1 MKTTVRN
8 MCIFLRSSFIT
19 KIIML
24 FTGILLCGAAFAQG
38 TITKSV
44 SPCPD
49 SRELYIDILWDSPIK
64 NIDVD
69 PSPSNGFEGPATIE
83 VIDEGHTIIHLTCS
97 PSVLPNQV
105 IRAEVTFNYQ
115 VPKTSAWVIYGD
127 SFAWTFSPTTTV
139 QRSLVVPTG
148 SIITG
153 ISYPFSAPGPPL
165 TTDGLA
171 GFNWYIDGII
181 QNVTGTPVNL
191 SFATPGNHLVVCK
204 PFNRC
209 GRETSNGLSL
219 QRTITVKCRPTI
231 FAIKQPSPSAIC
243 GGDPISLTAESTL
256 TPQSIV
262 WKKDGVTITNATSNT
277 LSISQV
283 GSYEVTATFSD
294 GCIGQDTRVVAAS
307 EYPAQ
312 VITKINGL
320 TQGFSGDP
328 VVLEV
333 VGGGDATDFHWEV
346 NGGGNPFTDATG
358 TGSFRRVIFRPGAAS
373 DVPYEIEVTPR
384 RNTCPGVP
392 FKRLFTVLSQA
403 KKIVDTVKMYHPDL
417 SGTPLGYLYLPNHTP
432 ERNNGCF
439 GQLGPVTI
447 NATLDLGKYYNLG
460 KHAFSADVKLKIVAH
475 VDAPAQNQEW
485 IFPLHIDQTAPEQ
498 MFSKRIDI
506 NPELIRFFTIERE
519 GNSYV
524 CNSTSAASAI
534 RLIVTSTEEDVVDI
548 WNVNVYPD
556 AVTQDQA
563 NKRWEQTFTWTTTCP
578 DVTDYLFLMVKQYG
592 EVAPN
597 NLKSPAL
604 WKNALRIRTESSDR
618 SVTISMGEGSGKYYW
633 RVMPLGSHEGG
644 LANPVNLGD
653 TSVVMSF
660 TYTHPEE
667 DKNWIYS
674 RSFTEGNK
682 VSEQVGYANG
692 LLQAN
697 QQITKIQG
705 ENRIIAAQTI
715 PDYVGRNAVSSLP
728 IPVTDVRSLQYVDKL
743 LTDSIGN
750 LYRAPDF
757 DGRQSPKM
765 ATARGG
771 YYSGAL
777 VEDAQNDR
785 VPSAE
790 GYPFT
795 QTDFLNDGTGRVS
808 KQAGVGYAHSKK
820 GGHTMRTF
828 YTQAS
833 EAELVALFGNEAPQ
847 DSSVEKITTYD
858 ANNVAGIAFQTKD
871 GKIIASGLAIT
882 GTDGPLEELST
893 APSPLP
899 SYYQRVKNNLRI
911 NDATV
916 VSRTPLFLTMPGDVS
931 VNYEI
936 TPAQLQEICTGNGNA
951 DLVAYY
957 PFEENAQ
964 DVSGHNNHGIVGQGA
979 TIGKDILD
987 RNSAYALTGSSTSF
1001 IQVPHTPDMRFDARD
1016 FTVSFWVK
1024 RSNNTNS
1031 TWANAPGVGKWNNL
1045 ATTAPSPGTN
1055 EWALIL
1061 HSEGGNTPAFMIEG
1075 GTTRHK
1081 VVASNAPLTAG
1092 NWYHLVGVRQGNLL
1106 KIYVNGRLENTLS
1119 TGSTPVS
1126 INNKELPLQ
1135 IGRTGTFGTAAI
1147 FDDVQI
1153 YRRALS
1159 AEEINQLRDRS
1170 TLCTTCDYTVSFK
1183 LLKNGSVVSGAPLPE
1198 PFTINAGSCST
1209 QTSRKYV
1216 MPPTILTLEGGVNYT
1231 LEKYLT
1237 LNNKTR
1243 DSATVTFIDSAT
1255 AKVEAFY
1262 RAKAKSRLDE
1272 INGYINRH
1280 EYDLLE
1286 QYLKTNATDDAA
1298 NKQYILTLLPAGAG
1312 GCQQIIY
1319 IPKWTKCPVEIKT
1332 GNNCGPDGSSFEQY
1346 FEDYYKDR
1354 TDLLT
1359 VVNGETI
1366 LNYAYFTNQYPG
1378 AAEREQH
1385 YKRGELNAM
1394 IRNLIAANPQLG
1406 TGQAA
1411 CDSVWKVWKSEV
1423 MRYEAG
1429 ITYTPEPQENTIGLE
1444 PAIPAKY
1451 TLLQSF
1457 LTSLDA
1463 HLQREA
1469 TEEEADLCVGTGRPL
1484 FIERTT
1490 LYGKMGDAIVA
1501 PDLAHAYAL
1510 VYYNSDV
1517 AGMKDMLRFYAN
1529 IRDPDPQHPR
1539 EPVLQ
1544 DFDGLLAC
1552 DKYKMSQSTSMGDL
1566 GFSQQDSQDSEA
1578 LAEQQ
1583 MNALRNQCGEACENR
1598 ESEFRQAV
1606 IGKLMAIPDTKIQ
1619 HYNVYRDAIYQNNT
1633 WVGILDSSRNVT
1645 SYTVSQCD
1653 LDALTTALVQ
1663 NCRNKYCNVT
1673 LTPRDTVITSAGRS
1687 ITYRTYGTNEE
1698 IRKIQ
1703 KAVMYDFDLSL
1714 SDGEPTCDT
1723 GWDLISKASASNN
1736 TSPRIEWMEPLEF
1749 LSNSSSG
1756 LGSGSEQFVMNADP
1770 YGNLVYLGEH
1780 NAEMINIYKRAPN
1793 GSIVM
1798 KKAIRRIATFDHAS
1812 QRSGFSFSLDKNG
1825 RIIIVAKTAAGDV
1838 FDFDPGAGITALGDT
1853 TGSSLVI
1860 AIYDINGKL
1869 LMAKSTPFTHNDVD
1883 APRINI
1889 DQYGNIYIVCGYS
1902 TADLDFSITEK
1913 SIQSTVPFGFVL
1925 VKYDVNLTYLW
1936 HITIDNQHSEFVAL
1950 TVDETGAPIIAT
1962 GYRRPFSVRNSS
1974 GDLLVPSEM
1983 IPDEK
1988 SAVIKFSAQGA
1999 LDWIRTFN
2007 SYRYRQSHLTI
2018 GDNNN
2023 VYITG
2028 AITGNVNGGFDF
2040 NIIKLSPLGDV
2051 IWNSTV
2057 GNGYSL
2063 SKVGY
2068 DAKTNSLVIGGY
2080 LSSGTDINFLEG
2092 EFLLHGNE
2100 PYNSFIANYSTD
2112 GRVIS
2117 AEIIPGKI
2125 SWNTYIVAQDGSA
2138 FVNSLSKPPF
2148 DTRLCLKYTL
2158 SYSRCPISK
2167 NLCFKFTGP
2176 RIQEIKLP
2184 KNMEAYAYAPA
2195 FPDCEAELASRLHT
2209 AIDRQVEQ
2217 LITARATAYREQY
2230 YGTCGNPS
2238 RIDDKLTILKN
2249 DGQYHYTL
2257 YYYDRAGNLVR
2268 TVPPEGVAK
2277 PLPVGNATDI
2287 EASRKVLPDH
2297 KMVTEYQYNTL
2308 GQLIREHS
2316 PDGNYLLLHNEPGTT
2331 GELAP
2336 GFTKPAVNDET
2347 ALNASK
2353 YYNTLIYNDKGQ
2365 IRFTRDAKQKVDGS
2379 YSYAKYDALGRIIE
2393 AGEGTTYDAAALLAS
2408 RNEIGLDAYPKQ
2420 STRFITRTVYDILF
2434 EIPGSIEWPQGYQQQ
2449 GANLRNRISYTFTD
2463 KDAQDGT
2470 TEDRTYSVYDY
2481 DVHGNIQWLVQILS
2495 GLDPVG
2501 MRYDY
2506 DLLSQKVT
2514 AVQYTPENQN
2524 TSFYH
2529 RYEYDG
2535 RNQLRKV
2542 QTSRDGHLWET
2553 DAAYY
2558 YYLHGPLKRM
2568 VLGEDLLQG
2577 VDYTYT
2583 IHSWLKG
2590 INHGLLNKISDPGK
2604 DAEGTSLVARDAFGM
2619 GFSYYNGDY
2628 TYENSSFSGAG
2639 NLAPNAGRD
2648 LYTGHASSGTSN
2660 MLYPANSVTSY
2671 PQLTGH
2677 HYRYDKLKRLL
2688 SNDLQVY
2695 NGANFEGSAEY
2706 GNIYSYDGNGNIESA
2721 TNRANTST
2729 PVSTLTYKYQKGTNN
2744 RLNSTNAQVAYNY
2757 QYDAI
2762 GNLVRDKEQSTSI
2775 YWNSAGKVEEIQRQ
2789 DGANAYK
2796 TFFSYD
2802 ADGNRVVKTQV
2813 NPSGLSTTNYYIR
2826 DASGQ
2831 IMAVYERRTQ
2841 SGLPPE
2847 TRLSELFIYGKDRMG
2862 AHIRT
2867 LPTNGLENETELE
2880 PNEWRISEN
2889 VTKNHYEEVSY
2900 LVNSGS
2906 ELTIASGFSYNSA
2919 TDAGNTFHIR
2929 VASDEGDSEWPQ
2941 NDIYTRTL
2949 NSRRYELHDIL
2960 GNVRTAIT
2968 DIKLSTWAGTS
2979 ATDYQPEVVG
2989 VYNYYPFGLDMPGRT
3004 WEKAAKYRYGFNGK
3018 EKDQSGEWGS
3028 ISYDYGLRIYNPA
3041 IGKFLSVD
3049 PLAKSFA
3056 HWSPYQFAGNSPI
3069 NFIDLDG
3076 AEILNPLMDFI
3087 IQDAAITM
3095 SENPNSAKAKAYG
3108 IAAGVGGAIWA
3119 IPEGAVMLVSH
3130 PIESLKGIAAPPSM
3144 VPGHRYFSSLWSR
3157 YRDLPPSVRD
3167 YAIKAHLTTDIALIA
3182 IPELKAATVRPAAI
3196 AERTAIAT
3204 LPEPPG
3210 AAPVSMAV
3218 EEVAAA
3224 SASAEKGTTIGL
3236 GIFDDL
3242 YNHRG
3247 TGAITHLDGG
3257 WQNAGL
3263 TVRDYWK
3270 GVYDSYYFSTTFEQ
3284 VAERVSAIR
3293 FDVTNFN
3300 PAMKGFTQ
3308 MEFQT
3313 ILRKPELLKKT
3324 TFIKDGKTVTWD
3336 GSNFV
3341 PKVE

>member
-1 MKTTVRN
+1 
-8 MCIFLRSSFIT
+8 
-19 KIIML
+19 ML
-24 FTGILLCGAAFAQG
+24 FAQIDDTRG
-38 TITKSV
+38 KVTFS
-44 SPCPD
+44 SDPCPD
-49 SRELYIDILWDSPIK
+49 NRELYMEILWNSAIK
-64 NIDVD
+64 DITVTYNTPNAFIGLPRIEIIDD
-69 PSPSNGFEGPATIE
+69 
-83 VIDEGHTIIHLTCS
+83 GHAIVHLTAS
-97 PSVLPNQV
+97 PTIGTEARLAISY
-105 IRAEVTFNYQ
+105 RFSYQ
-115 VPKTSAWVIYGD
+115 RSGFWALVGNVGYT
-127 SFAWTFSPTTTV
+127 WTFSPSSV
-139 QRSLVVPTG
+139 DARNLIYPAGPIVTG
-148 SIITG
+148 V
-153 ISYPFSAPGPPL
+153 SYLFRLSSPIWPESNVS
-165 TTDGLA
+165 
-171 GFNWYIDGII
+171 GFNWYIDGNI
-181 QNVTGTPVNL
+181 QPVAGTAVNL
-191 SFATPGNHLVVCK
+191 TFATPGNHAVMWR
-204 PFNRC
+204 PFNHC
-209 GRETSNGLSL
+209 GRVTSGSS
-219 QRTITVKCRPTI
+219 RTVTVTCRPAI
-231 FAIKQPSPSAIC
+231 FAIKQPSPNVIC
-243 GGDPISLTAESTL
+243 GGSPISLTAESTL

-262 WKKDGVTITNATSNT
+262 WKKDGVTITNATGNT
-277 LSISQV
+277 LSVGQV

-294 GCIGQDTRVVAAS
+294 GCVGQDTRVVTAS
-307 EYPAQ
+307 EYPTQ

-333 VGGGDATDFHWEV
+333 VGGSDATDFHWKV
-346 NGGGNPFTDATG
+346 NGNGNPFTDATG

-403 KKIVDTVKMYHPDL
+403 MKIVDTVKMYHPDL

-432 ERNNGCF
+432 ERSNGCF

-524 CNSTSAASAI
+524 CNSAAAASAI
-534 RLIVTSTEEDVVDI
+534 RLMVTSTEEDVVDI
-548 WNVNVYPD
+548 QNVKVYPD

-563 NKRWEQTFTWTTTCP
+563 NKRWEQTFTWSTTCQ
-578 DVTDYLFLMVKQYG
+578 DVTDYLFLIVKQYG

-597 NLKSPAL
+597 NLKSPTL

-633 RVMPLGSHEGG
+633 RMMPLGSQEGG
-644 LANPVNLGD
+644 LANPINLGD
-653 TSVVMSF
+653 TSDVMPF

-674 RSFTEGNK
+674 RSFTESNK
-682 VSEQVGYANG
+682 VSEHVTYGNG
-692 LLQAN
+692 LLQIA
-697 QQITKIQG
+697 QQVTKIQG
-705 ENRIIAAQTI
+705 ENRIVAAQNI
-715 PDYVGRNAVSSLP
+715 QDNVGRDAISSLP
-728 IPVTDVRSLQYVDKL
+728 IPVTGIRSLQYVDKL

-757 DGRQSPKM
+757 DGRQNPKT
-765 ATARGG
+765 ATARGD
-771 YYSGAL
+771 YYSGEP
-777 VEDAQNDR
+777 VKDAQNVLQNDR

-790 GYPFT
+790 GFPFT

-808 KQAGVGYAHSKK
+808 QQTAAGFAHSKK
-820 GGHTMRTF
+820 GGHTVRTF

-847 DSSVEKITTYD
+847 DSSVEKVTTYD
-858 ANNVAGIAFQTKD
+858 ANNVASIAFQTKD
-871 GKIIASGLAIT
+871 GQIIATGLAIT
-882 GTDGPLEELST
+882 GTGGPLEELST
-893 APSPLP
+893 APKADSFPAH
-899 SYYQRVKNNLRI
+899 YQRVKNNLRI
-911 NDATV
+911 NDATI
-916 VSRTPLFLTMPGDVS
+916 VSRTSLFLTMPGDVT

-936 TPAQLQEICTGNGNA
+936 TPAQLQEICGGNGNA

-957 PFEENAQ
+957 PFEENVQ
-964 DVSGHNNHGIVGQGA
+964 DVSGHNNHGIAGLGA

-1024 RSNNTNS
+1024 RSTNTNS
-1031 TWANAPGVGKWNNL
+1031 TWSNAPGVGKWNNL
-1045 ATTAPSPGTN
+1045 ATAAPSPGTN

-1119 TGSTPVS
+1119 TGSTAVS

-1183 LLKNGSVVSGAPLPE
+1183 LLKNGTVVSGVPLPA

-1209 QTSRKYV
+1209 QVSRKYV
-1216 MPPTILTLEGGVNYT
+1216 MPSTSLTLEGGVNYT

-1262 RAKAKSRLDE
+1262 RAKAKNRLDE

-1319 IPKWTKCPVEIKT
+1319 IPKWTKCPVEVNT

-1457 LTSLDA
+1457 LTSLDV

-1469 TEEEADLCVGTGRPL
+1469 TEEDADLCVGTGRPL

-1490 LYGKMGDAIVA
+1490 LYGKMGTTIIA

-1529 IRDPDPQHPR
+1529 IQDPDPEHPR
-1539 EPVLQ
+1539 EPVLE
-1544 DFDGLLAC
+1544 DFNALLAC
-1552 DKYKMSQSTSMGDL
+1552 DKYKISQSTSMGDL
-1566 GFSQQDSQDSEA
+1566 GFAQQDSQDAEA

-1598 ESEFRQAV
+1598 ESEFRQAI
-1606 IGKLMAIPDTKIQ
+1606 IGKLMAIPGTKIQ
-1619 HYNVYRDAIYQNNT
+1619 HYNVYRDATYQNNI

-1653 LDALTTALVQ
+1653 LEALTTALVQ

-1673 LTPRDTVITSAGRS
+1673 LTPRDTVITNAGRT

-1703 KAVMYDFDLSL
+1703 KAVMYDFDLRL

-1723 GWDLISKASASNN
+1723 GWDLISKATASNN
-1736 TSPRIEWMEPLEF
+1736 TSPRIEWMEPQEPLP
-1749 LSNSSSG
+1749 SNNSG
-1756 LGSGSEQFVMNADP
+1756 LGSGNERFVMNVDP
-1770 YGNLVYLGEH
+1770 HGNLVYLGDYD
-1780 NAEMINIYKRAPN
+1780 AETINIYKRAPN
-1793 GSIVM
+1793 GSIVL
-1798 KKAIRRIATFDHAS
+1798 KKAIRRIAKSAVAN

-1825 RIIIVAKTAAGDV
+1825 RIIVVVNTIAGDV
-1838 FDFDPGAGITALGDT
+1838 FDFDPGSGVTALGDT
-1853 TGSSLVI
+1853 NGSSLVI
-1860 AIYDINGKL
+1860 AIYDVNGKL
-1869 LMAKSTPFTHNDVD
+1869 LIAKSTPFIRNDFD

-1889 DQYGNIYIVCGYS
+1889 DHDGNIYIVCGYS
-1902 TADLDFSITEK
+1902 TADLDFSIAEK
-1913 SIQSTVPFGFVL
+1913 NIQSTVPSSFVL

-1936 HITIDNQHSEFVAL
+1936 HITIDNQQLEYVAL
-1950 TVDETGAPIIAT
+1950 VVDENGAPIIAT
-1962 GYRRPFSVRNSS
+1962 GYRRPFSIRNAS

-1983 IPDEK
+1983 IPDET
-1988 SAVIKFSAQGA
+1988 SAVIKFTAQGT
-1999 LDWIRTFN
+1999 LGWIKTFN

-2023 VYITG
+2023 LYITG
-2028 AITGNVNGGFDF
+2028 AITGNPNGGFDF
-2040 NIIKLSPLGDV
+2040 DVIKLSPLGDIV
-2051 IWNSTV
+2051 WNGKL

-2068 DAKTNSLVIGGY
+2068 DAKTNSLVIGGHI
-2080 LSSGTDINFLEG
+2080 SSGADINFLEG
-2092 EFLLHGNE
+2092 EFLLQGGE
-2100 PYNSFIANYSTD
+2100 SFNSFIANYSTD

-2117 AEIIPGKI
+2117 AEIIPGQI
-2125 SWNTYIVAQDGSA
+2125 FWNAYIVAHDGTA
-2138 FVNSLSKPPF
+2138 FVNNILEPPF
-2148 DTRLCLKYTL
+2148 NAYTNRFCLKYAL
-2158 SYSRCPISK
+2158 SYSRCPVSK

-2176 RIQEIKLP
+2176 RIQGIKIP
-2184 KNMEAYAYAPA
+2184 KNMEAYTYDPA

-2209 AIDRQVEQ
+2209 AIDRQVDQ
-2217 LITARATAYREQY
+2217 LITARVSSYRDQY
-2230 YGTCGNPS
+2230 YNVCGSPT
-2238 RIDDKLTILKN
+2238 RLDDKLTILKK

-2268 TVPPEGVAK
+2268 TVPPDGIAA
-2277 PLPVGNATDI
+2277 PLPVGSEADVI
-2287 EASRKVLPDH
+2287 ASRKLLPQH
-2297 KMVTEYQYNTL
+2297 KMITEYQYNAA
-2308 GQLIREHS
+2308 GYRIRVHS
-2316 PDGNYLLLHNEPGTT
+2316 PDGNYLLLHNAAGTT
-2331 GELAP
+2331 RQEAES
-2336 GFTKPAVNDET
+2336 FTKPSGTDESS
-2347 ALNASK
+2347 LNASR
-2353 YYNTLIYNDKGQ
+2353 YYNTIIYDDKGQ
-2365 IRFTRDAKQKVDGS
+2365 LRFSRNAKQKIDGS
-2379 YSYAKYDALGRIIE
+2379 YSYIKYDEVGRVIE
-2393 AGEGTTYDAAALLAS
+2393 SGEGTSYNEATLLAQ
-2408 RNEIGLDAYPKQ
+2408 RNDIGPGAYPTQ
-2420 STRFITRTVYDILF
+2420 GRRFVTNTIYNNPF
-2434 EIPGSIEWPQGYQQQ
+2434 EISSVVEWPSGYEQEEN
-2449 GANLRNRISYTFTD
+2449 NLRNRVSFAYTD
-2463 KDAQDGT
+2463 KDGMEASVI
-2470 TEDRTYSVYDY
+2470 EDRVYTIYNY
-2481 DVHGNIQWLVQILS
+2481 DVHGNVKWTVQILP
-2495 GLDPVG
+2495 GLHPVG

-2506 DLLSQKVT
+2506 DLLSGTVSN
-2514 AVQYTPENQN
+2514 VQFSAEDPN

-2529 RYEYDG
+2529 KYSYDVHN
-2535 RNQLRKV
+2535 RLTKV
-2542 QTSRDGHLWET
+2542 QTSRDGFIW
-2553 DAAYY
+2553 DAEATYLYY
-2558 YYLHGPLKRM
+2558 PHGPLKRT
-2568 VLGEDLLQG
+2568 LIGEDLVQG
-2577 VDYTYT
+2577 IDYTYT
-2583 IHSWLKG
+2583 INGWIKG
-2590 INHGLLNKISDPGK
+2590 INHGLLDMINDPGK
-2604 DAEGTSLVARDAFGM
+2604 DAVGGSLVARDAFGM
-2619 GFSYYNGDY
+2619 GVGYYIGDY
-2628 TYENSSFSGAG
+2628 KFSGASLSVDGIG
-2639 NLAPNAGRD
+2639 NLDPLASRN
-2648 LYTGHASSGTSN
+2648 LYNGNISSWTSN
-2660 MLYPANSVTSY
+2660 MLYPDNSISSY
-2671 PQLTGH
+2671 AQLTGN
-2677 HYRYDKLKRLL
+2677 HYTYDKLNRIGTSKLYAYENSQFKESSTY
-2688 SNDLQVY
+2688 SN
-2695 NGANFEGSAEY
+2695 S
-2706 GNIYSYDGNGNIESA
+2706 YSYDGNGNIRSA
-2721 TNRANTST
+2721 SNGDASPSVPASRAYNYENQVT
-2729 PVSTLTYKYQKGTNN
+2729 N
-2744 RLNSTNAQVAYNY
+2744 RLNSIAGQAAYNY

-2762 GNLVRDKEQSTSI
+2762 GNLVRDVEHDVDI
-2775 YWNSAGKVEEIQRQ
+2775 HWNASGKVEQVSRKEGVSSYATNFI
-2789 DGANAYK
+2789 
-2796 TFFSYD
+2796 YD
-2802 ADGNRVVKTQV
+2802 AMGNRVSKTRV
-2813 NPSGLSTTNYYIR
+2813 NPSGLRLTDYYVR
-2826 DASGQ
+2826 DARGNVMGVYEKIEQSGQ
-2831 IMAVYERRTQ
+2831 QKEVILKEIPLYGSDRI
-2841 SGLPPE
+2841 G
-2847 TRLSELFIYGKDRMG
+2847 IYS
-2862 AHIRT
+2862 AT
-2867 LPTNGLENETELE
+2867 LPIEGNDGQTETEPDEL
-2880 PNEWRISEN
+2880 RISASG
-2889 VTKNHYEEVSY
+2889 TKNQYEGMSY
-2900 LVNSGS
+2900 LVNSEV
-2906 ELTIASGFSYNSA
+2906 ELTMGEGFSYQSS
-2919 TDAGNTFHIR
+2919 GNDIFGIR
-2929 VASDEGDSEWPQ
+2929 VGKHVVTATQPPSA
-2941 NDIYTRTL
+2941 IHTRTL
-2949 NSRRYELHDIL
+2949 NNRRYELKDHL
-2960 GNVRTAIT
+2960 GNVRATISDT
-2968 DIKLSTWAGTS
+2968 KLSSLLGS
-2979 ATDYQPEVVG
+2979 VSSDYKPEMLG
-2989 VYNYYPFGLDMPGRT
+2989 VYNYYPFGLEMPGRV
-3004 WEKAAKYRYGFNGK
+3004 WESNEKYRYGFNGK
-3018 EKDQSGEWGS
+3018 EKDQNGEWGS
-3028 ISYDYGLRIYNPA
+3028 LNYDYGFRVYNPS

-3049 PLAKSFA
+3049 PLTS
-3056 HWSPYQFAGNSPI
+3056 SYPMLTPYQFASNRPI
-3069 NFIDLDG
+3069 DGIDLDG
-3076 AEILNPLMDFI
+3076 LEYVKNRVTIDAQTGEVLAQKEVWHNPEHHNVYGAMGPGVLYEITVFHSELKVVKEDHIQRFIARNGGALGVRTEYGNYYGETALKVVTSDGSLGRTDDYTLSAVDAVDNFAKTHDQGYDAVGADGETGLFSDWGTTPADEAAAMGWRNFLEKYDAGDIDPFSHQQITKEEVQAAFGGEALFSHVIKGKKTEISDFI
-3087 IQDAAITM
+3087 RVYHPAYAHKDAMTPRNGPKKVQEI
-3095 SENPNSAKAKAYG
+3095 
-3108 IAAGVGGAIWA
+3108 
-3119 IPEGAVMLVSH
+3119 
-3130 PIESLKGIAAPPSM
+3130 
-3144 VPGHRYFSSLWSR
+3144 
-3157 YRDLPPSVRD
+3157 RD
-3167 YAIKAHLTTDIALIA
+3167 YHYQQFLDLYMFKGTDGFYHRKLDMWNKKV
-3182 IPELKAATVRPAAI
+3182 E
-3196 AERTAIAT
+3196 
-3204 LPEPPG
+3204 PG
-3210 AAPVSMAV
+3210 AG
-3218 EEVAAA
+3218 
-3224 SASAEKGTTIGL
+3224 KNGK
-3236 GIFDDL
+3236 D
-3242 YNHRG
+3242 
-3247 TGAITHLDGG
+3247 
-3257 WQNAGL
+3257 
-3263 TVRDYWK
+3263 K
-3270 GVYDSYYFSTTFEQ
+3270 
-3284 VAERVSAIR
+3284 
-3293 FDVTNFN
+3293 VTWT
-3300 PAMKGFTQ
+3300 P
-3308 MEFQT
+3308 
-3313 ILRKPELLKKT
+3313 IVLKK
-3324 TFIKDGKTVTWD
+3324 
-3336 GSNFV
+3336 S
-3341 PKVE
+3341 